1 MTFTKNMERIQ
12 EIVQMLDSGNLTLE
26 ESVELF
32 KEGVELVKNCRT
44 FLENTE
50 QTIRILSEEL
60 EKDVFTTTPET
71 EEADD
76 ER

>member
-12 EIVQMLDSGNLTLE
+12 EIVQMLDSSELTLE
-26 ESVELF
+26 ESIELF
-32 KEGVELVKNCRT
+32 KEGVELVKKCRT

-60 EKDVFTTTPET
+60 DKDVFTATPET
-71 EEADD
+71 EEIDD
-76 ER
+76 EK